1 MAGEGWGILSKP
13 GDPHGGSW
21 GRRLG
26 ALWCPVYTGETPM
39 AVPGEGGWEGWGV
52 LSKLERTPTQWF
64 LGEAAGEGWG
74 ILSKPG
80 DPHSGSW
87 RRQLGRVGVSCLN
100 WRDPHGSSW
109 GRRLGVLGC
118 LV

>member
-1 MAGEGWGILSKP
+1 
-13 GDPHGGSW
+13 
-21 GRRLG
+21 
-26 ALWCPVYTGETPM
+26 M
-39 AVPGEGGWEGWGV
+39 AVPGGGSWEGWGV
-52 LSKLERTPTQWF
+52 LSKLVRPPIVVPGGGGW
-64 LGEAAGEGWG
+64 GGWG

-109 GRRLGVLGC
+109 GRQLRALGC
-118 LV
+118 PV